1 MIGMGLSLR
10 EGNGGATKGVPD
22 LEKAPD
28 LYINLASAS
37 MPLFVPKSTG
47 RAKYLNVFSRILWWC
62 SYLGHSVSGSIY
74 SANIHIQL

>member
-47 RAKYLNVFSRILWWC
+47 L
-62 SYLGHSVSGSIY
+62 SI
-74 SANIHIQL
+74 